1 MIGLAFCHIFLI
13 HNWILFIFSVFRSLP
28 HYSQHLLVLLIG
40 TFYEIHINSER
51 GNTGMTAEALG
62 ISVAPSFFH
71 TCVSE
76 GKIAKPE
83 EVQKFK
89 VWKLKNCNFAS
100 EASLSSL
107 HSCLFSIYNIIS
119 ELKNTLFGWG
129 YRTKRSIF
137 FVHVFCIFVIL
148 KYFGTCFG
156 KGDKRLS
163 NFFLAPLGV
172 PWRLFNPT
180 VGKWPC
186 SSQINSELYKSE
198 YCKFWNETKLF
209 LRIKNRFKNRKEKS
223 LKNVKSI
230 WIQIQYSD

>member
-1 MIGLAFCHIFLI
+1 MIGLAFCHIFVFLI

-89 VWKLKNCNFAS
+89 VWKAKNHFSFTS

-107 HSCLFSIYNIIS
+107 RFFSLYNIIS
-119 ELKNTLFGWG
+119 ELKNTLFDWG
-129 YRTKRSIF
+129 YRTKKAF
-137 FVHVFCIFVIL
+137 FFSCMF
-148 KYFGTCFG
+148 FAF
-156 KGDKRLS
+156 LS
-163 NFFLAPLGV
+163 F
-172 PWRLFNPT
+172 
-180 VGKWPC
+180 
-186 SSQINSELYKSE
+186 
-198 YCKFWNETKLF
+198 
-209 LRIKNRFKNRKEKS
+209 
-223 LKNVKSI
+223 
-230 WIQIQYSD
+230 

>member
-1 MIGLAFCHIFLI
+1 MSNFSFSWWLDWPFVTFSSSLIEFCII
-13 HNWILFIFSVFRSLP
+13 SSVFRSLP

-100 EASLSSL
+100 EESLSSL
-107 HSCLFSIYNIIS
+107 RSRLFSLYNIIS
-119 ELKNTLFGWG
+119 ELKNTLFDWG
-129 YRTKRSIF
+129 YRTKKSIF

-148 KYFGTCFG
+148 KYFGTYFG

-186 SSQINSELYKSE
+186 SSQINPELYKSE
-198 YCKFWNETKLF
+198 YCKFFTKPNF
-209 LRIKNRFKNRKEKS
+209 
-223 LKNVKSI
+223 
-230 WIQIQYSD
+230 

>member
-1 MIGLAFCHIFLI
+1 M
-13 HNWILFIFSVFRSLP
+13 FRSLP

-107 HSCLFSIYNIIS
+107 RLRLFSLYNIIS
-119 ELKNTLFGWG
+119 ELKNTLFDWG
-129 YRTKRSIF
+129 YRTKKSIF

-148 KYFGTCFG
+148 KYFGTYFG

-186 SSQINSELYKSE
+186 SSQINPELYKSE
-198 YCKFWNETKLF
+198 YYKIWNEFERFDEL
-209 LRIKNRFKNRKEKS
+209 KNS
-223 LKNVKSI
+223 LKIEKKRVWKT
-230 WIQIQYSD
+230 